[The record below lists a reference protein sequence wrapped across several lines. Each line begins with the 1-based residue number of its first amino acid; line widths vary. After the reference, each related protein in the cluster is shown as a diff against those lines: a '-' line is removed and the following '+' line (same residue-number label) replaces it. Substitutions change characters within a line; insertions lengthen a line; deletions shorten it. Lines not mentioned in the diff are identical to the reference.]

1 MVKPNE
7 VIVKTIFIHGMSVDE
22 EKSIMGEVKLLQKM
36 HHPMIIGYYD
46 YFVFENQLAIVMQY
60 AEGGT
65 MEKLV
70 QDQKGV
76 NFPETQV
83 LNYFT
88 QELTTRSLASTV
100 IGTPNYLSP
109 EICEGRAYNQKSD
122 LWSLGCVLYELLELK
137 RAFDGENLPAIV
149 MKITKCAY
157 PQIGSHASAQVKGLV
172 DTLLQLN
179 ERKRPDTKELLTCP
193 LILPITL
200 TLHLDI
206 GRLSFPQNDKYCDEQ
221 EVTFADLPNDS
232 TFEDKSP
239 TTYELHTKKYLM
251 ISLLR
256 RKPNVSGRLRTTPT
270 SLTFR
275 AGQQPMK
282 TQEDTRRTMR

>member
-1 MVKPNE
+1 
-7 VIVKTIFIHGMSVDE
+7 MSPDE
-22 EKSIMGEVKLLQKM
+22 EKSMMGEVKLLQKM

-46 YFVFENQLAIVMQY
+46 YFIFENQLAIVMQY

-76 NFPETQV
+76 NFTETQV

-88 QELTTRSLASTV
+88 QILIALNHIHSKSIVHRDLKTQNILLNRKKTLVKLSDFGISKELTTRSLASTV

-109 EICEGRAYNQKSD
+109 EICEGRSYNQKSD
-122 LWSLGCVLYELLELK
+122 LWSLGCVLYELIELK

-149 MKITKCAY
+149 MKITKVSSNHSSFNVSIFSRN
-157 PQIGSHASAQVKGLV
+157 QSKGLNFSV
-172 DTLLQLN
+172 PTQ
-179 ERKRPDTKELLTCP
+179 PSGLLTCP

-206 GRLSFPQNDKYCDEQ
+206 GRLSFPQNDK
-221 EVTFADLPNDS
+221 
-232 TFEDKSP
+232 
-239 TTYELHTKKYLM
+239 
-251 ISLLR
+251 

-270 SLTFR
+270 SLTLR
-275 AGQQPMK
+275 AGQQSTK
-282 TQEDTRRTMR
+282 FQEDTRRTLR